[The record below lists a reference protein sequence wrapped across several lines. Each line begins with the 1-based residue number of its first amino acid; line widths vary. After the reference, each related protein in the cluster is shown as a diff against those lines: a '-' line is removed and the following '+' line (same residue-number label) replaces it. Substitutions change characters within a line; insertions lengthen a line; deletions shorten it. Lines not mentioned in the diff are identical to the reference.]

1 MSKRRQKR
9 AVRIMSAAVAAA
21 FGLSLAVTG
30 RANTMRTDYSVEMYG
45 YEGWEDTVSRFV
57 PKYENNSMV
66 VACYQATNIYRV
78 RALGANALG
87 FIDTYADCSR
97 GYYYWLSTGDVADD
111 VVNFVKDDGYGAAG
125 IEGAVIGDQYFTA
138 TGYFIPDKP

>member
-1 MSKRRQKR
+1 MSKRRQKK
-9 AVRIMSAAVAAA
+9 AIRIMSAAVAAA

-30 RANTMRTDYSVEMYG
+30 RANTMPTDYSVEMYG
-45 YEGWEDTVSRFV
+45 YEGWADTVSQFV
-57 PKYENNSMV
+57 RKHKNNSMV
-66 VACYQATNIYRV
+66 VACYQASNMYRV

-97 GYYYWLSTGDVADD
+97 GYYYWLCSGDVEDD

-138 TGYFIPDKP
+138 TGYFIADKP